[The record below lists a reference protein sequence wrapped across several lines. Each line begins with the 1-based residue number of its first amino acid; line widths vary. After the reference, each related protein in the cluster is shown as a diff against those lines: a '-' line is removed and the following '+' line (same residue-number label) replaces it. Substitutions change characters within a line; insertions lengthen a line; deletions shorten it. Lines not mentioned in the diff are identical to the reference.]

1 MMHKLGTEF
10 FQDNI
15 ATDKALGMG
24 TTGGA
29 LALTDSEPDGA
40 PIVDKVS
47 QPLRESL
54 NLLIYLCSAAGGWCY
69 YIW

>member
-1 MMHKLGTEF
+1 MGTKC

-15 ATDKALGMG
+15 ATAKALGMG

-47 QPLRESL
+47 QPRRESL
-54 NLLIYLCSAAGGWCY
+54 NLLIYFCSVAGGRRY